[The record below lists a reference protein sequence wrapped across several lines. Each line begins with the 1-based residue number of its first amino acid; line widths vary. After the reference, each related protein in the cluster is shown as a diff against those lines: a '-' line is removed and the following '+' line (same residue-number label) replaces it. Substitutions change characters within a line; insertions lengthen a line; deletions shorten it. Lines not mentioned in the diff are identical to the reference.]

1 MLKGKQM
8 KYKLIAVD
16 IDGTLL
22 NDRSQ
27 LSPENMAAIE
37 RLSKAGITVVP
48 VTGRT
53 YHEIPEAVRN
63 CEYIRYFVYSNGS
76 GIYDREQGIIC
87 SSSMPKDMA
96 RAIFALLDSYETY
109 IEIYS
114 GCYPHADKSKMNDER
129 LGYYNVPPAFRK
141 IITKSR
147 KPVENFDSSLA
158 DGSLKPE
165 LMNAFFRNE
174 EERAECFQKL
184 QKLFPDLEIV
194 SSLGNNIEI
203 MNLETNKGTGALKLC
218 EILGI
223 KPDEIIALGDS
234 DNDIRLFEIA
244 ARRCAVSNARESL
257 KAVATDIICSNNEH
271 VIDYVEKKILC

>member
-1 MLKGKQM
+1 MS
-8 KYKLIAVD
+8 YKLIAVD

-27 LSPENMAAIE
+27 LSPENSAAIE
-37 RLSKAGITVVP
+37 RLSKAGISVVP

-53 YHEIPEAVRN
+53 YYEVPEAVRN
-63 CEYIRYFVYSNGS
+63 CKYIRYFVYSNGS
-76 GIYDREQGIIC
+76 GIYDRAQGIVY

-96 RAIFALLDSYETY
+96 RAIFALLASYESY

-129 LGYYNVPPAFRK
+129 LDYYHVPPAFRK
-141 IITKSR
+141 IIAKSR
-147 KPVENFDSSLA
+147 KPVEDFDRSLA
-158 DGSLKPE
+158 DGCLKPE
-165 LMNAFFRNE
+165 LINAFFRNE
-174 EERAECFQKL
+174 EERAECFGKL
-184 QKLFPDLEIV
+184 RSLFPDLEIV

-203 MNLETNKGTGALKLC
+203 MNAETNKGTGAMKLC
-218 EILGI
+218 ELMGI
-223 KPDEIIALGDS
+223 HANEIIAIGDS
-234 DNDIRLFEIA
+234 DNDIRLFEVA

>member
-1 MLKGKQM
+1 M
-8 KYKLIAVD
+8 KYTLIAVD

-27 LSPENMAAIE
+27 LSPENLAAIE
-37 RLSKAGITVVP
+37 RLSKKGITVAP

-53 YHEIPEAVRN
+53 YYEIPEAVRN
-63 CEYIRYFVYSNGS
+63 SEYIRYFVYSNGS
-76 GIYDREQGIIC
+76 GIFDKEQGIVH
-87 SSSMPKDMA
+87 SSSMPKDTA
-96 RAIFALLDSYETY
+96 RRIIALLSSYETY

-129 LGYYNVPPAFRK
+129 LGYYNVPPAFQR
-141 IITKSR
+141 IIAKSR
-147 KPVENFDSSLA
+147 KPVEDFDSSLA
-158 DGSLKPE
+158 DESLKPE
-165 LMNAFFRNE
+165 LINAFFRDE
-174 EERAECFQKL
+174 SERAECFRRFKT
-184 QKLFPDLEIV
+184 LFPDQEIV

-203 MNLETNKGTGALKLC
+203 MNAETNKGTGTLKLC
-218 EILGI
+218 GLTGI
-223 KPDEIIALGDS
+223 RADEIIAIGDS
-234 DNDIRLFEIA
+234 DNDIRLFEVA